1 MSKGYSLH
9 IGLNKVDTK
18 HYPGV
23 PALNAAVNDA
33 LFWESYAKQLGYNT
47 SALHD
52 KAATDKA
59 VLDALTSYAKKM
71 EAGDIL
77 LLTYA
82 GHGSQIPNDKADGF
96 DDERNDQTWCLYNR
110 ELLDDELFE
119 AFRSFVE
126 GTRILVVSDSCHS
139 GTMVRALPD
148 ELDLS
153 AMLEN
158 GLEHAVDSRGFASRK
173 LPLEVEQ
180 AVVQRFGDSVYRPLQ
195 KKYETTAQAEG
206 VKAAVKLLAACQD
219 NQTTYDG
226 DTNGVFTEAFMK
238 LFEDDTFCNV
248 TAEGLIDNIRQSYY
262 FPRPNFFQ
270 YGAIIPSF
278 DQSFPFNINIPDAA
292 KISGYREPD
301 LSAVP
306 VERSAATD
314 TQVKENAIL
323 VLDITGAPDA
333 GFSGGKDIE
342 VLDEEI
348 FDGGK
353 TLTIE
358 LHNTPHEHAWSAAHA
373 LQQEL
378 AAKGINAQ
386 VEPVIS
392 VNPAQD
398 RRPSR
403 EADAGNPDYIKDWP
417 PVMGDVAGRIG
428 WHLDADHSQ
437 LAKAAETVILK
448 PGTHIRIAH
457 LDTGYIAGHAALPPM
472 LDKINQRSFV
482 KKEDPKIAVDKSD
495 SGQDGHGLGTI
506 VLLAGNRVKKADT
519 YDEYEG
525 FIGGI
530 PFAEVVPLRISES
543 VVIMNS
549 KNFSAAVKY
558 AIEQG
563 CEVVSM
569 SMAGKP
575 DNRMARAVN
584 DAYEAGLVIV
594 SAASNCWYKGTGALL
609 PKCVMF
615 PAAFE
620 RVIAATGAMYDHQP
634 YDVKFLRTNGTR
646 AIGTQYMQGSWG
658 PASRMTRALAA
669 YTPNTPWASTA
680 HTFLRSG
687 GGTSSATPQV
697 AAAVALW
704 IAYHREELE
713 KKGYYEEGRKWL
725 KVEAVRHALYTAA
738 AKDAVFPEWEK
749 YYGNGI
755 LRAWD
760 ALQVGVAD
768 ESQLS
773 PSPKAESSFFGI
785 VETVGA
791 FFKRRKLFRSN
802 GTKPPENALAMELLH
817 LLQTDPRFYE
827 LFSGLDLSSPPEVE
841 KMLQDKEFQ
850 EQVSAS
856 PYASAYLKEAILQ

>member
-9 IGLNKVDTK
+9 IGLNKVDTE

-23 PALNAAVNDA
+23 PALQAAVNDA
-33 LFWESYAKQLGYNT
+33 LFWESYAKKLGYNA
-47 SALHD
+47 SSLHD

-59 VLDALTSYAKKM
+59 VLDILAAYAKKM

-82 GHGSQIPNDKADGF
+82 GHGSEMPNDKAEGF
-96 DDERNDQTWCLYNR
+96 DNERNDQTWCLYNR
-110 ELLDDELFE
+110 QLLDDELFD
-119 AFRSFVE
+119 AFRLFPE
-126 GTRILVVSDSCHS
+126 GTRIVVVSDSCHS

-158 GLEHAVDSRGFASRK
+158 GLERAAGSRGMTSRK

-180 AVVQRFGDSVYRPLQ
+180 AVVQRFGDTVYRPIQ
-195 KKYETTAQAEG
+195 KRYETTAQAEG

-219 NQTTYDG
+219 DQTTFDG
-226 DTNGVFTEAFMK
+226 EENGVFTESFIK
-238 LFEDDTFCNV
+238 LFKNEAYCNA
-248 TAEGLIDNIRQSYY
+248 TAEVLIDSIRENYY

-270 YGAIIPSF
+270 YGAVIPSF
-278 DQSFPFNINIPDAA
+278 DQSFPFTIEIPDAA
-292 KISGYREPD
+292 KVTGYRDPD
-301 LSAVP
+301 LQAVP
-306 VERSAATD
+306 VERSAPTGA
-314 TQVKENAIL
+314 QVKKNAVL
-323 VLDITGAPDA
+323 VVDIAGNA
-333 GFSGGKDIE
+333 GFTGGKDIE
-342 VLDEEI
+342 ILEEET

-353 TLTIE
+353 TFTIE
-358 LHNTPHEHAWSAAHA
+358 LLNTPHEHAWSAAHA

-378 AAKGINAQ
+378 ESKGIKAQ
-386 VEPVIS
+386 AEPVIS

-398 RRPSR
+398 RRTAR
-403 EADAGNPDYIKDWP
+403 EADASNPDYIKEWP
-417 PVMGDVAGRIG
+417 PAKEDTAGRIG

-437 LAKAAETVILK
+437 LAKATETVLLK
-448 PGTHIRIAH
+448 TGAHVRIAH
-457 LDTGYIAGHAALPPM
+457 LDTGYIPGHSALPQM
-472 LDKINQRSFV
+472 LDMTKQRSFV
-482 KKEDPKIAVDKSD
+482 KKEDPGKAIDKTE

-506 VLLAGNRVKKADT
+506 VLLAGSRVKKEDT

-549 KNFSAAVKY
+549 KNFSAAVHY

-563 CEVVSM
+563 CEVISM

-620 RVIAATGAMYDHQP
+620 RVIAATGAMYNHQP
-634 YDVKFLRTNGTR
+634 YDVKFLRTNGER

-669 YTPNTPWASTA
+669 YTPNTPWASTEHA
-680 HTFLRSG
+680 FLRSG

-697 AAAVALW
+697 AAAAALW

-713 KKGYYEEGRKWL
+713 KKGYYEEGRRWL

-773 PSPKAESSFFGI
+773 PSPEAESSFFGI
-785 VETVGA
+785 VETVGS
-791 FFKRRKLFRSN
+791 FFKRRKLFRN
-802 GTKPPENALAMELLH
+802 AGPKPPENALGMELLH
-817 LLQTDPRFYE
+817 LLQTDPQFYE
-827 LFSGLDLSSPPEVE
+827 LFSRLDLGSPPEVE
-841 KMLQDKEFQ
+841 KVLQDGEFQ
-850 EQVSAS
+850 AQVLQS
-856 PYASAYLKEAILQ
+856 PYASAYLKEAMLQ